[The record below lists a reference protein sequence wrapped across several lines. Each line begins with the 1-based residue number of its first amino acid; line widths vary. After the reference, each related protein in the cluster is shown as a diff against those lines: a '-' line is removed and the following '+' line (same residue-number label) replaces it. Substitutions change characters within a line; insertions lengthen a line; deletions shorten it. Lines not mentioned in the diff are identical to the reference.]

1 MRGNACQRVIL
12 RRGVAISSETQ
23 ASYSLRSE
31 PLVGEVSSVAFIHCN
46 LIHGSANSVSPW
58 RRGIIYLNYNNCNA
72 VGNAC
77 TDHSRAWYQG
87 NRDTAPLDPVED
99 TALLALIFYQAP
111 SA

>member
-1 MRGNACQRVIL
+1 M
-12 RRGVAISSETQ
+12 STPSE
-23 ASYSLRSE
+23 LDDWE
-31 PLVGEVSSVAFIHCN
+31 PDTVLFDEINTECGRLIAFIHCN